1 MKKKIAITLGDPSS
15 IGPEIVLKSFLNN
28 KFDINKFVI
37 IGNKSSVLASGLNIP
52 YGLEFIEV
60 MPEVQSFDI
69 GHVSVI
75 SGEVAFRSLKKA
87 CDMANKSEISAI
99 VTAPVSKESI
109 NLAGH
114 NFSGQTE
121 ILEHFLSKYDEKAE
135 MLFVSKDFR
144 VLLLTRHVPII
155 KVSSLITFELVVSK
169 ISELVVQLQKYFG
182 IKNPKIALCALNPH
196 AGEGGLIGDEEIKTL
211 IPAVEKLRS
220 NGININGPYPADMLF
235 AKAAKAFRIGA
246 QPYDCYVSCFHDQ
259 GLCAV
264 KAIDL
269 GNTVNTTIGLSVI
282 RTSPAHGTAFDIA
295 GKGVAD
301 CSSITSAIKLAIEL
315 DH

>member
-1 MKKKIAITLGDPSS
+1 MEKKIAVTLGDPAS

-28 KFDINKFVI
+28 KFDFNKFVI
-37 IGNKSSVLASGLNIP
+37 IGNKASVIASGLKIP
-52 YGLEFIEV
+52 YGLEFIEI
-60 MPEVQSFDI
+60 MPEVQSIDI
-69 GHVSVI
+69 GKISKV
-75 SGEVAFRSLKKA
+75 SGEISFSSLKKA
-87 CDMANKSEISAI
+87 CEMVNKFDVSAI

-114 NFSGQTE
+114 NFAGQTE
-121 ILEHFLSKYDEKAE
+121 ILEHFLSRNEEKAE

-144 VLLLTRHVPII
+144 VLLLTRHVPIV
-155 KVSSLITFELVVSK
+155 KVPSLITFDLVMSKITELV
-169 ISELVVQLQKYFG
+169 IQLQKHFG
-182 IKNPKIALCALNPH
+182 IKNPKIALCSLNPH
-196 AGEGGLIGDEEIKTL
+196 AGESGLIGKEEIDVL
-211 IPAVEKLRS
+211 IPAVEKLKI
-220 NGININGPYPADMLF
+220 NGINISGPYPADMLF
-235 AKAAKAFRIGA
+235 AKAAKAFQTGI

-295 GKGVAD
+295 GKSIAD
-301 CSSITSAIKLAIEL
+301 YSSMTSAIELAVKLV
-315 DH
+315 H